1 MQHHKSVYVK
11 NMLFYGF
18 LGFIAFICLM
28 PIIIMFV
35 TSFKTKTAILSDYSF
50 FFFIPTLSNYTQILH
65 DSDRIHYLAN
75 SLYVGVI
82 STLVTLF
89 IGSMAA
95 YGLVK
100 WNFYGRNAI
109 AFSTLLV
116 RMIPPAVMTVPIF
129 LIWTFQFELSNSLN
143 GLIFVYVA
151 MNLPFVMWILQ
162 SFIMQIPKQLDEAAR
177 IDGANEWQIFT
188 KIVLPIIKPGL
199 AAAAIFVFRIVW
211 NEFILALILTNH
223 ETRTMPVNISLL
235 NGSHNTDWGQIM
247 ALGVLIAI
255 PPLIFTFIASRQI
268 IAGMTA
274 GSVKG

>member
-1 MQHHKSVYVK
+1 
-11 NMLFYGF
+11 
-18 LGFIAFICLM
+18 
-28 PIIIMFV
+28 
-35 TSFKTKTAILSDYSF
+35 
-50 FFFIPTLSNYTQILH
+50 
-65 DSDRIHYLAN
+65 
-75 SLYVGVI
+75 
-82 STLVTLF
+82 
-89 IGSMAA
+89 
-95 YGLVK
+95 
-100 WNFYGRNAI
+100 
-109 AFSTLLV
+109 
-116 RMIPPAVMTVPIF
+116 MIPPAVMTVPIF